1 MSVAINQ
8 IITVTGNKQLNFQPK
23 FPVNENTTVELRA
36 EFQSIGK
43 INSKIYFG
51 LHCFTEEGT
60 EILCQHI
67 FRTKESL
74 LITSKNNDMTNFTL
88 EKKPETWNN
97 SIQTYD
103 EKNNKLIGLYFD
115 GNIDRLPDYL
125 IQSPAYKTYE
135 DNNILLNK
143 AIPKEIYDKIIPF
156 KTRIMN
162 HYDSN
167 TYDYSAA
174 CNASVDKQ
182 WTKFEA
188 IYNGFSNGYGDIK
201 GKFRL
206 GTKVI
211 SPFILANYAQDS
223 DAILEIKNIEII
235 VKDKPKLI

>member
-67 FRTKESL
+67 CRTKESL

-103 EKNNKLIGLYFD
+103 ENTYKLIGLYFD
-115 GNIDRLPDYL
+115 GNIDDLNRLIEKISKVKMIL
-125 IQSPAYKTYE
+125 IHK
-135 DNNILLNK
+135 ILTTNS
-143 AIPKEIYDKIIPF
+143 E
-156 KTRIMN
+156 
-162 HYDSN
+162 
-167 TYDYSAA
+167 
-174 CNASVDKQ
+174 
-182 WTKFEA
+182 
-188 IYNGFSNGYGDIK
+188 
-201 GKFRL
+201 
-206 GTKVI
+206 
-211 SPFILANYAQDS
+211 
-223 DAILEIKNIEII
+223 
-235 VKDKPKLI
+235 